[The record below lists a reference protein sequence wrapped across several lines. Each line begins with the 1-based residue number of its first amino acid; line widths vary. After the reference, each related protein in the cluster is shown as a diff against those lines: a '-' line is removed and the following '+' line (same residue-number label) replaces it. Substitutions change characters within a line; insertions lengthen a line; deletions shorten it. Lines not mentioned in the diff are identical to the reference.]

1 MTRPATA
8 TAAGH
13 VQGLDLLRAGAILS
27 VVVHHGNYLLPEAAA
42 ATTENLLVNGV
53 TAFFVLSGFLI
64 GGMLIRSLERQPPT
78 WRGLTHFWVRRW
90 MRTLPAYLVVLTL
103 LAALALIAGSHDLRT
118 ILPYYVFSQNLWW
131 GHPTFFPEAWSLS
144 IQQWFY
150 IVFPAVLF
158 LLVGTFRMKPR
169 GAVLGTAL
177 VLVVACIALRYV
189 QFAGWEGPITSHDLS
204 QMFRKPVVMRWD
216 SMMIGVLGAYLVQYR
231 KELWYSAPRTG
242 LIIGLVGLV
251 VLDQIGHYDERNGI
265 GFFACV
271 ASFDLTS
278 IAILLLIP
286 FLERFHF
293 NSKHFQG
300 AIVTI
305 ANASYSIYLVHLSV
319 VQFKLVNHL
328 VPRLVAFT
336 GMRIGEGMITVINY
350 VGYWVFT
357 MIAALLLHRL
367 IELPFMRLRDTSAK
381 RA

>member
-1 MTRPATA
+1 MAKLQTSVAV
-8 TAAGH
+8 GH

-27 VVVHHGNYLLPEAAA
+27 VVIHHGNYLLPAAAA

-78 WRGLTHFWVRRW
+78 LRGLWDFWVRRW
-90 MRTLPAYLVVLTL
+90 MRTLPAYLVVLT
-103 LAALALIAGSHDLRT
+103 ALAGLALVAGSHDLRT

-150 IVFPAVLF
+150 IVFPALLF
-158 LLVGTFRMKPR
+158 LLVGAFRVKPR
-169 GAVLGTAL
+169 SAVLGTAL
-177 VLVVACIALRYV
+177 VLMAACIAARYL
-189 QFAGWEGPITSHDLS
+189 QFAHWEGPITSHDLS

-216 SMMIGVLGAYLVQYR
+216 SMMIGVLGAYLVHYR

-242 LIIGLVGLV
+242 LIVGLIALV

-271 ASFDLTS
+271 PSFDLTS
-278 IAILLLIP
+278 LAILLLIP

-293 NSKHFQG
+293 NSTRFQG

-305 ANASYSIYLVHLSV
+305 ANASYSIYLVHLSL

-328 VPRLVAFT
+328 VPRMVSLT
-336 GMRIGEGMITVINY
+336 SLQLGEGTITVINY

-357 MIAALLLHRL
+357 MVAALLLHRL
-367 IELPFMRLRDTSAK
+367 VELPFMRLRDTSAK